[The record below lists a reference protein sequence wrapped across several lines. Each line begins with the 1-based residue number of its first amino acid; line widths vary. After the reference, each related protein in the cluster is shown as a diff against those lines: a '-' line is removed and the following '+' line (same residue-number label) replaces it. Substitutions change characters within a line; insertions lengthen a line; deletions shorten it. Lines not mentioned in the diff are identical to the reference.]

1 MSCGKGAG
9 SKLHIPI
16 IPILKLLLFLIE
28 QKSAKIKSHVLFEK
42 AWTRKIN
49 PLHTNT
55 RTRDILKKE
64 FYKGYIVRYTARL
77 NVKNPPKM

>member
-1 MSCGKGAG
+1 MEKGLAQN
-9 SKLHIPI
+9 SIFQF
-16 IPILKLLLFLIE
+16 IPILKLILFLIE

-64 FYKGYIVRYTARL
+64 FYKGYIVRYTAGL